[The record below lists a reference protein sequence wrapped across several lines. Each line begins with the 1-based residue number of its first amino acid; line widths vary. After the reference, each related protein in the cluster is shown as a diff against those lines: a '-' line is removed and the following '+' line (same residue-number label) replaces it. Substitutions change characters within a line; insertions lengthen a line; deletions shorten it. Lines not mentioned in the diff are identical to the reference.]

1 MLGIKKQKM
10 NVKISLAFLAIS
22 SAMFSCNGKI
32 TETPEGDRYEIHSKG
47 SGKNKIQDGDMLTLD
62 MKITTELDS
71 VFRNT
76 WKEGTPIQVPAR
88 KGEFR
93 GSFENALYYL
103 TEGDSATVLINADT
117 LFSQLGQT
125 LPTGVPEH
133 SDLKFLVK
141 IQKVQTMED
150 YQKAQDE
157 KRTNEA
163 SIVDAF
169 VSEKYAKAEKMDNG
183 MYVLKEKVGNGATP
197 KQGDI
202 VSVSYVGKFFDGNIF
217 DENNPFS
224 FPVGVGRVIPG
235 WDFALMSMKVGEKS
249 TFIIPSGL
257 AYGEMGAGATIA
269 PFTPLVFDIE
279 LFEIEK
285 K

>member
-1 MLGIKKQKM
+1 M

-22 SAMFSCNGKI
+22 SALFSCSGKI
-32 TETPEGDRYEIHSKG
+32 SETPEGDRFEILSKG
-47 SGKNKIQDGDMLTLD
+47 SGSKKIQDGDMLTLD
-62 MKITTELDS
+62 MKISTSVDS

-93 GSFENALYYL
+93 GSFENALFYL
-103 TEGDSATVLINADT
+103 SEGDSATVFINADT
-117 LFSQLGQT
+117 LFAQLGQT

-133 SDLKFLVK
+133 SDLRFLVK
-141 IQKVQTMED
+141 IQKVQTMEE
-150 YQKAQDE
+150 YQKAQDD
-157 KRTNEA
+157 KRANEA
-163 SIVDAF
+163 TIIDSF
-169 VSEKYAKAEKMDNG
+169 VSEKYPKAEKMDNG
-183 MYVLKEKVGNGATP
+183 MYVLTEKAGNGATP
-197 KQGDI
+197 VQGDV
-202 VSVSYVGKFFDGNIF
+202 VSVSYVGKFFDGNVF

-235 WDFALMSMKVGEKS
+235 WDFALMSMKVGQKS